1 MEKRTRIDMNV
12 TIEQLRN
19 LAEELNKNSK
29 RKGVGIIATTEEIW
43 SELKNS
49 AGQPPQKTS
58 GKPQGKD

>member
-1 MEKRTRIDMNV
+1 MNV

-43 SELKNS
+43 SELKTS
-49 AGQPPQKTS
+49 AGQPPQETS
-58 GKPQGKD
+58 GQPQGKD